1 MKQVVVTALLAGIV
15 VVPLLSQD
23 NKPAGPLT
31 VTIETDKAEYTL
43 GDDVQVEVTVKN
55 TGAQALELNELVFDQ
70 RSVEFDITLGN
81 NQKFTYSRLL
91 GGAVPNARLPLEKIK
106 LAPGKELRS
115 AFKIPTLLVNDM
127 KIQARVTPL
136 TGSAAVSEEKKVT
149 VKPAKGAKGDETR
162 LAATV
167 TFQIGKEQHTI
178 LINLEPEAAP
188 SSVAHFVSLAKKG
201 FYKDLKVF
209 RVIRNAWF
217 QTGCPYNDGFGGPGY
232 AHKSEHEMQS
242 TKEFDEGTVAL
253 SQADKN
259 GWQGSQFF
267 ISLGRLAYLKQK
279 FTIIGKVD
287 LELQGPKTGKDIIR
301 SIPKESDPDRNT
313 DKPRKP
319 VTITNVEIVTK

>member
-1 MKQVVVTALLAGIV
+1 MKHLLVTALLVGVAFA
-15 VVPLLSQD
+15 PLHPQD
-23 NKPAGPLT
+23 SKPAAPLT
-31 VTIETDKAEYTL
+31 VTLETDRAEYTL

-55 TGAQALELNELVFDQ
+55 TGAQDVELHELVFDQ
-70 RSVEFDITLGN
+70 RSVEFDVTLGN

-91 GGAVPNARLPLEKIK
+91 GGAAPSAQLPLEKIR
-106 LAPGKELRS
+106 LAPGRELRG
-115 AFKIPTLLVNDM
+115 AFKLPTLLINDM
-127 KIQARVTPL
+127 KIQARVTPVN
-136 TGSAAVSEEKKVT
+136 GPAVVSEEKKVV

-167 TFQIGKEQHTI
+167 TFQIGKEQHT
-178 LINLEPEAAP
+178 LMINLEPEAAP

-201 FYKDLKVF
+201 FYRDLKVF

-242 TKEFDEGTVAL
+242 NKEFDEGTVAL
-253 SQADKN
+253 SNADKN

-267 ISLGRLAYLKQK
+267 ITLGRLAYLKQK

-287 LELQGPKTGKDIIR
+287 LELQGPKSGRDILR
-301 SIPKESDPDRNT
+301 MIPKESDPDRDT
-313 DKPRKP
+313 DRPRKP
-319 VTITNVEIVTK
+319 VTITNVEIVTR